1 MRMRRV
7 EARDRKAVLHWIFN
21 VSLPTPSL
29 NAFWNDSNSLTYMKS
44 RIRFSHTLTPFPHF
58 LSTLFDQNLIDI
70 FFPKIMYTH
79 LQDGILRFSYINP
92 TEFSMDLMKRLN
104 WNTLIRRQGI
114 RCKQIWIIIIIIIW
128 KELRWVNWFMN
139 SRIYFFM
146 AQLMYYVSFH
156 RDSTSVHNPSVIA
169 MLLQ

>member
-44 RIRFSHTLTPFPHF
+44 RIRFSHTLTPLSSLPLDSVWSEPHWY
-58 LSTLFDQNLIDI
+58 

-79 LQDGILRFSYINP
+79 LQDGILRFNYINP
-92 TEFSMDLMKRLN
+92 TEFSMDLMKPLN
-104 WNTLIRRQGI
+104 WNTLIRKQGI
-114 RCKQIWIIIIIIIW
+114 RCKQVWIIILIW
-128 KELRWVNWFMN
+128 KELRWVNWFMH
-139 SRIYFFM
+139 SRIYFFT
-146 AQLMYYVSFH
+146 AQLTYFVPFHKVS
-156 RDSTSVHNPSVIA
+156 T
-169 MLLQ
+169 

>member
-1 MRMRRV
+1 
-7 EARDRKAVLHWIFN
+7 
-21 VSLPTPSL
+21 
-29 NAFWNDSNSLTYMKS
+29 MKS

-114 RCKQIWIIIIIIIW
+114 RCKQI
-128 KELRWVNWFMN
+128 
-139 SRIYFFM
+139 
-146 AQLMYYVSFH
+146 
-156 RDSTSVHNPSVIA
+156 
-169 MLLQ
+169 